1 MNAMNSRTL
10 LVPPQLHSQRGLY
23 KSAAMAFAMHLLA
36 LIGVAGAAHFASKI
50 EFNEINTITATLHSS
65 PSVATSLEKPV
76 WPTKSSKP
84 KLETPVNKA
93 AQALQASKPAAEREI
108 LTTSSSAIETAAFAS
123 NTVAVQPTASSA
135 VAVQAKV
142 EIPVAAAQPVVNTPA
157 IREAITPAIF
167 DAAYLNNPPPQY
179 PAVSR
184 LRGETGTAY
193 LRVQI
198 SAEGKAIDVN
208 VSQSSGSSKLD
219 QAAVSAVSKWRFVPA
234 KRAGVTMTSWVTI
247 PIEYTLNQ

>member
-36 LIGVAGAAHFASKI
+36 LLGVASAAHLAARI
-50 EFNEINTITATLHSS
+50 EHNEISTITATFQSL
-65 PSVATSLEKPV
+65 PSVAVPLEKPV
-76 WPTKSSKP
+76 LPAKTRKLKFAAPVEQAAPVAPVSKP
-84 KLETPVNKA
+84 V
-93 AQALQASKPAAEREI
+93 AEREM
-108 LTTSSSAIETAAFAS
+108 LSASSSTHETLAIAPTGSAA
-123 NTVAVQPTASSA
+123 QPATSPA

-142 EIPVAAAQPVVNTPA
+142 ERAVPMPQPVVS
-157 IREAITPAIF
+157 TPAIF

-184 LRGETGTAY
+184 LRGETGTTH

-198 SAEGKAIDVN
+198 SAEGKAVDVN

-219 QAAVSAVSKWRFVPA
+219 QAAESAVSKWRFVPA
-234 KRAGVTMTSWVTI
+234 KRSGVAMTSWVTI
-247 PIEYTLNQ
+247 PIEYTLN